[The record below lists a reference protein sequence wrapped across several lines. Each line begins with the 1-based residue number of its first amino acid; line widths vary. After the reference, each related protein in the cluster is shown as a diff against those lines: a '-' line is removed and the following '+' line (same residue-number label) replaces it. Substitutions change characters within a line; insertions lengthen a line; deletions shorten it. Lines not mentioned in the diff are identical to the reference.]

1 MINKIK
7 DLDLNQSLVGIL
19 WMIITTI
26 LFVGVT
32 ATVRYLEGE
41 VPAPQAA
48 FLRYAIGTILLI
60 PSLISLTKFRPHRPL
75 MKKFILRGFVHSIGV
90 TLWFYAMSVMP
101 VAEVTAIGFL
111 TYIFVSFGAC
121 FFLKETLHKH
131 RLLAIIISFI
141 GALIILRPGFKVI
154 ESGQISMLLATVV
167 FTMSYLIAKVVSKER
182 TSSEIVAMLSI
193 FTTIFLI
200 PSAIYSWEPLS
211 IEALLILTVTAIIAT
226 IGHITMTKAIKVA
239 PMVVTQPILFLQL
252 VWASMVGLFI
262 FNEKFD
268 PFVILGGTIIM
279 MCVCYVSYKEHKLEK
294 INSNENLQKII

>member
-1 MINKIK
+1 M
-7 DLDLNQSLVGIL
+7 NQSIVGIL
-19 WMIITTI
+19 WMVITTI

-48 FLRYAIGTILLI
+48 FLRYAIGTLMLA
-60 PSLISLTKFRPHRPL
+60 PSLITLTQFKPERSLFNKFV
-75 MKKFILRGFVHSIGV
+75 LRGFVHSIGV

-111 TYIFVSFGAC
+111 TYIFVSIGASI
-121 FFLKETLHKH
+121 FLKEKLHKH
-131 RLLAIIISFI
+131 RLSAILISFI

-154 ESGQISMLLATVV
+154 ESGQLGMLIATMV
-167 FTMSYLIAKVVSKER
+167 FTASYLIAKVVSKER

-211 IEALLILTVTAIIAT
+211 LEALLILSFTALIAT
-226 IGHITMTKAIKVA
+226 LGHITMTKAIKAA
-239 PMVVTQPILFLQL
+239 PMVVTQPVLFLQL

-262 FNEKFD
+262 FDEEFD
-268 PFVILGGTIIM
+268 LFVIIGGTVIM
-279 MCVCYVSYKEHKLEK
+279 LCVCYVSYREHILGKK
-294 INSNENLQKII
+294 ITSEALQKVI

>member
-1 MINKIK
+1 M
-7 DLDLNQSLVGIL
+7 NQSIIGIL
-19 WMIITTI
+19 WMVITTI

-48 FLRYAIGTILLI
+48 FLRYAIGTVMLV
-60 PSLISLTKFRPHRPL
+60 PSLITLTKFKPDRSL
-75 MKKFILRGFVHSIGV
+75 FNKFILRGFVHSIGV

-111 TYIFVSFGAC
+111 TYIFVSIGASI
-121 FFLKETLHKH
+121 FLKEKLHKH
-131 RLLAIIISFI
+131 RLSAILISFI

-154 ESGQISMLLATVV
+154 ESGQLGMLIATMV
-167 FTMSYLIAKVVSKER
+167 FTASYLIAKVVSKER

-211 IEALLILTVTAIIAT
+211 LKALLILSFTALIAT
-226 IGHITMTKAIKVA
+226 LGHITMTKAIKAA
-239 PMVVTQPILFLQL
+239 PMVVTQPVLFLQL

-262 FNEKFD
+262 FDEKFD
-268 PFVILGGTIIM
+268 IFVIIGGTVIM
-279 MCVCYVSYKEHKLEK
+279 ICVCYVSYREHVLGKK
-294 INSNENLQKII
+294 ITSEALQKII

>member
-1 MINKIK
+1 MV
-7 DLDLNQSLVGIL
+7 L
-19 WMIITTI
+19 TTI

-48 FLRYAIGTILLI
+48 FLRYAIGTLFLI
-60 PSLISLTKFRPHRPL
+60 PSLISLTKIKPDKPL
-75 MKKFILRGFVHSIGV
+75 LQKFVLRGLVHSIGV

-111 TYIFVSFGAC
+111 TYIFVSIGASI
-121 FFLKETLHKH
+121 FLKEKLHRH
-131 RLLAIIISFI
+131 RLAAILISFI
-141 GALIILRPGFKVI
+141 GALIVLRPGFKVI
-154 ESGQISMLLATVV
+154 ESGQLGMLMATVV
-167 FTMSYLIAKVVSKER
+167 FTASYLIAKIVSKER
-182 TSSEIVAMLSI
+182 SSSEIVAMLSI

-211 IEALLILTVTAIIAT
+211 IKAFLILSFTALIAT
-226 IGHITMTKAIKVA
+226 VGHITMTKAIKAA

-268 PFVILGGTIIM
+268 PFVTLGGTIIM
-279 MCVCYVSYKEHKLEK
+279 LCVCYVSYREHILGKK
-294 INSNENLQKII
+294 ITSDALQKVI

>member
-1 MINKIK
+1 M
-7 DLDLNQSLVGIL
+7 NQSIIGIL
-19 WMIITTI
+19 WMVLTTI

-48 FLRYAIGTILLI
+48 FLRYAIGTLFLI
-60 PSLISLTKFRPHRPL
+60 PSLISLTKIKPDKPL
-75 MKKFILRGFVHSIGV
+75 LQKFILRGLVHSIGV

-111 TYIFVSFGAC
+111 TYIFVSIGASI
-121 FFLKETLHKH
+121 FLKEKLHRH
-131 RLLAIIISFI
+131 RLAAILISFI
-141 GALIILRPGFKVI
+141 GALIVLRPGFKVI
-154 ESGQISMLLATVV
+154 ESGQLGMLMATVV
-167 FTMSYLIAKVVSKER
+167 FTVSYLIAKIVSKER
-182 TSSEIVAMLSI
+182 SSSEIVAMLSI

-211 IEALLILTVTAIIAT
+211 IKAFLILSFTALIAT
-226 IGHITMTKAIKVA
+226 VGHITMTKAIKAA

-279 MCVCYVSYKEHKLEK
+279 LCVCYVSYREHILGKK
-294 INSNENLQKII
+294 ITSDALQKVI

>member
-1 MINKIK
+1 M
-7 DLDLNQSLVGIL
+7 NQSIVGIL
-19 WMIITTI
+19 WMVITTI

-48 FLRYAIGTILLI
+48 FLRYAIGTVLLT
-60 PSLISLTKFRPHRPL
+60 PSLISLVKIRPEKPLLQKFV
-75 MKKFILRGFVHSIGV
+75 LRGLVHSIGV

-111 TYIFVSFGAC
+111 TYIFVSIGAC
-121 FFLKETLHKH
+121 IFLKEKLHKH
-131 RLLAIIISFI
+131 RLTAILLSFV
-141 GALIILRPGFKVI
+141 GAMIILRPGFKII
-154 ESGQISMLLATVV
+154 ENGQIGMLMATVV
-167 FTMSYLIAKVVSKER
+167 FTASYLIAKIVSKER
-182 TSSEIVAMLSI
+182 SSSEIVAMLSI

-200 PSAIYSWEPLS
+200 PTAIYSWEPLS
-211 IEALLILTVTAIIAT
+211 LKAFLILAFTALIAT
-226 IGHITMTKAIKVA
+226 IGHITMTQAIKAA

-262 FNEKFD
+262 FSEEFD

-279 MCVCYVSYKEHKLEK
+279 ICVCYVSYREHKLDKK
-294 INSNENLQKII
+294 IINDPLQKVI

>member
-1 MINKIK
+1 M
-7 DLDLNQSLVGIL
+7 NQSIVGIL
-19 WMIITTI
+19 WMVITTI

-48 FLRYAIGTILLI
+48 FLRYAIGTVMLA
-60 PSLISLTKFRPHRPL
+60 PSLITLTKFKPERSL
-75 MKKFILRGFVHSIGV
+75 FNKFILRGFVHSIGV

-111 TYIFVSFGAC
+111 TYIFVSIGASI
-121 FFLKETLHKH
+121 FLKEKLHKH
-131 RLLAIIISFI
+131 RLSAILISFI

-154 ESGQISMLLATVV
+154 ESGQLGMLIATMV
-167 FTMSYLIAKVVSKER
+167 FTASYLIAKVVSKER

-211 IEALLILTVTAIIAT
+211 LEALLILSFTALIAT
-226 IGHITMTKAIKVA
+226 LGHITMTKAIKAA
-239 PMVVTQPILFLQL
+239 PMVVTQPVLFLQL

-262 FNEKFD
+262 FDEEFD
-268 PFVILGGTIIM
+268 LFVIIGGTVIM
-279 MCVCYVSYKEHKLEK
+279 LCVCYVSYREHILGKK
-294 INSNENLQKII
+294 ITSEALQKVI

>member
-1 MINKIK
+1 M
-7 DLDLNQSLVGIL
+7 NQSIIGIL
-19 WMIITTI
+19 WMVITTI

-48 FLRYAIGTILLI
+48 FLRYAIGTVMLV
-60 PSLISLTKFRPHRPL
+60 PSLITLTKFKPDRSL
-75 MKKFILRGFVHSIGV
+75 FNKFILRGFVHSIGV

-111 TYIFVSFGAC
+111 TYIFVSIGASI
-121 FFLKETLHKH
+121 FLKEKLHKH
-131 RLLAIIISFI
+131 RLSAILISFI

-154 ESGQISMLLATVV
+154 ESGQLGMLIATMV
-167 FTMSYLIAKVVSKER
+167 FTASYLIAKVVSKER

-211 IEALLILTVTAIIAT
+211 LKALLILSFTALIAT
-226 IGHITMTKAIKVA
+226 LGHITMTKAIKAA
-239 PMVVTQPILFLQL
+239 PMVVTQPVLFLQL

-262 FNEKFD
+262 FDEEFD
-268 PFVILGGTIIM
+268 LFVIIGGTVIM
-279 MCVCYVSYKEHKLEK
+279 ICVCYVSYREHVLGKK
-294 INSNENLQKII
+294 ITSEALQKVI

>member
-1 MINKIK
+1 M
-7 DLDLNQSLVGIL
+7 NQSIIGIL
-19 WMIITTI
+19 WMVITTI

-48 FLRYAIGTILLI
+48 FLRYAIGTVMLA
-60 PSLISLTKFRPHRPL
+60 PSLITLTKFKPERSL
-75 MKKFILRGFVHSIGV
+75 FNKFVLRGFVHSIGV

-111 TYIFVSFGAC
+111 TYIFVSIGASI
-121 FFLKETLHKH
+121 FLKEKLHKH
-131 RLLAIIISFI
+131 RLSAILISFI

-154 ESGQISMLLATVV
+154 ESGQLGMLIATMV
-167 FTMSYLIAKVVSKER
+167 FTASYLIAKVVSKER

-211 IEALLILTVTAIIAT
+211 LEALLILSFTALIAT
-226 IGHITMTKAIKVA
+226 LGHITMTKAIKAA
-239 PMVVTQPILFLQL
+239 PMVVTQPVLFLQL

-262 FNEKFD
+262 FDEEFD
-268 PFVILGGTIIM
+268 LFVIIGGTVIM
-279 MCVCYVSYKEHKLEK
+279 LCVCYVSYREHILGKK
-294 INSNENLQKII
+294 ITSEALQKVI

>member
-1 MINKIK
+1 M
-7 DLDLNQSLVGIL
+7 NQSIIGIL
-19 WMIITTI
+19 WMVITTI

-48 FLRYAIGTILLI
+48 FLRYAIGTVMLA
-60 PSLISLTKFRPHRPL
+60 PSLITITKFKPDRSL
-75 MKKFILRGFVHSIGV
+75 FNKFVLRGFVHSIGV

-111 TYIFVSFGAC
+111 TYIFVSIGASI
-121 FFLKETLHKH
+121 FLKEKLHKH
-131 RLLAIIISFI
+131 RLSAILISFI

-154 ESGQISMLLATVV
+154 ESGQLGMLIATMV
-167 FTMSYLIAKVVSKER
+167 FTASYLIAKVVSKER

-211 IEALLILTVTAIIAT
+211 LEALLILSFTALIAT
-226 IGHITMTKAIKVA
+226 LGHITMTKAIKAA
-239 PMVVTQPILFLQL
+239 PMVVTQPVLFLQL

-262 FNEKFD
+262 FDEEFD
-268 PFVILGGTIIM
+268 LFVIIGGTVIM
-279 MCVCYVSYKEHKLEK
+279 ICVCYVSYREHVLGKK
-294 INSNENLQKII
+294 ITSEALQKVI

>member
-1 MINKIK
+1 M
-7 DLDLNQSLVGIL
+7 NQSIIGIL
-19 WMIITTI
+19 WMVITTV

-32 ATVRYLEGE
+32 ATVRYLEGD

-48 FLRYAIGTILLI
+48 FLSYAIGTLMLA
-60 PSLISLTKFRPHRPL
+60 PSLISLSKIKPDRPL
-75 MKKFILRGFVHSIGV
+75 LNKFILRGFVHSIGV

-111 TYIFVSFGAC
+111 TYIFVSLGASI
-121 FFLKETLHKH
+121 FLREKLHKH
-131 RLLAIIISFI
+131 RLSAILISFV

-154 ESGQISMLLATVV
+154 ESGQLGMLIATMV
-167 FTMSYLIAKVVSKER
+167 FTASYLIAKIVSKER
-182 TSSEIVAMLSI
+182 SSSEIVAMLSI

-211 IEALLILTVTAIIAT
+211 LEAFLILAFTALIAT
-226 IGHITMTKAIKVA
+226 LGHITMTKAIKAA

-262 FNEKFD
+262 FDEKFD
-268 PFVILGGTIIM
+268 LFVILGGTIIM
-279 MCVCYVSYKEHKLEK
+279 LCVCYVSYREHKLGKK
-294 INSNENLQKII
+294 ITSEALQKVI

>member
-1 MINKIK
+1 M
-7 DLDLNQSLVGIL
+7 V
-19 WMIITTI
+19 ITTI

-32 ATVRYLEGE
+32 ATVRYLEGD

-48 FLRYAIGTILLI
+48 FLRYAIGTLMLA
-60 PSLISLTKFRPHRPL
+60 PSLISLSKIKPDRPL
-75 MKKFILRGFVHSIGV
+75 LNKFILRGFVHSIGV

-111 TYIFVSFGAC
+111 TYIFVSLGASI
-121 FFLKETLHKH
+121 FLKEKLHKH
-131 RLLAIIISFI
+131 RLSAILISFV

-154 ESGQISMLLATVV
+154 ESGQLGMLIATMV
-167 FTMSYLIAKVVSKER
+167 FTASYLIAKIVSKER
-182 TSSEIVAMLSI
+182 SSSEIVAMLSI

-211 IEALLILTVTAIIAT
+211 LEAFLILAFTALIAT
-226 IGHITMTKAIKVA
+226 LGHITMTKAIKAA

-262 FNEKFD
+262 FDEKFD
-268 PFVILGGTIIM
+268 LFVILGGTIIM
-279 MCVCYVSYKEHKLEK
+279 LCVCYVSYREHKLGKK
-294 INSNENLQKII
+294 ITSEALQKVI

>member
-1 MINKIK
+1 M
-7 DLDLNQSLVGIL
+7 NQSIVGIL
-19 WMIITTI
+19 WMVITTI

-32 ATVRYLEGE
+32 ATVRYLEGD

-48 FLRYAIGTILLI
+48 FLRYAIGTLMLA
-60 PSLISLTKFRPHRPL
+60 PSLISLSKMKPDRPL
-75 MKKFILRGFVHSIGV
+75 LNKFILRGFVHSIGV

-111 TYIFVSFGAC
+111 TYIFVSLGASI
-121 FFLKETLHKH
+121 FLKEKLHKH
-131 RLLAIIISFI
+131 RLSAILISFV

-154 ESGQISMLLATVV
+154 ESGQLGMLIATMV
-167 FTMSYLIAKVVSKER
+167 FTASYLIAKIVSKER
-182 TSSEIVAMLSI
+182 SSSEIVAMLSI

-211 IEALLILTVTAIIAT
+211 LEAFLILSFTALIAT
-226 IGHITMTKAIKVA
+226 LGHITMTKAIKAA

-262 FNEKFD
+262 FDEKFD
-268 PFVILGGTIIM
+268 LFVILGGTIIM
-279 MCVCYVSYKEHKLEK
+279 LCVCYVSYREHILGKK
-294 INSNENLQKII
+294 ITSDALQKVI

>member
-1 MINKIK
+1 M
-7 DLDLNQSLVGIL
+7 NQSIIGIL
-19 WMIITTI
+19 WMVITTI

-32 ATVRYLEGE
+32 ATVRYLEGD

-48 FLRYAIGTILLI
+48 FLRYAIGTLMLA
-60 PSLISLTKFRPHRPL
+60 PSLISLSKIKPDRPL
-75 MKKFILRGFVHSIGV
+75 LNKFILRGFVHSIGV

-111 TYIFVSFGAC
+111 TYIFVSLGASI
-121 FFLKETLHKH
+121 FLKEKLHKH
-131 RLLAIIISFI
+131 RLSAILISFV

-154 ESGQISMLLATVV
+154 ESGQLGMLIATMV
-167 FTMSYLIAKVVSKER
+167 FTASYLIAKIVSKER
-182 TSSEIVAMLSI
+182 SSPEIVAMLSI

-211 IEALLILTVTAIIAT
+211 LEAFLILTFTALIAT
-226 IGHITMTKAIKVA
+226 LGHITMTKAIKAA

-262 FNEKFD
+262 FDEKFD
-268 PFVILGGTIIM
+268 LFVILGGTIIM
-279 MCVCYVSYKEHKLEK
+279 LCVCYVSYREHKLGKK
-294 INSNENLQKII
+294 ITSEALQKVI